1 MKKIRLLILLF
12 TCIGCSAREDCSYE
26 LDQFDL
32 NAPYSE
38 KINFEGCGDDIS
50 YYKLDVQGE
59 LDGEISVQNIYK
71 IKAQGKIDTLI
82 RGEFYS
88 NEFNFKYE
96 PKGQVKGKVKFQI
109 TLM

>member
-1 MKKIRLLILLF
+1 MKKIGLLILLF
-12 TCIGCSAREDCSYE
+12 ICIGCSSREDCSYE

-32 NAPYSE
+32 NTPYSE
-38 KINFEGCGDDIS
+38 KINFEGYGDDIS

-59 LDGEISVQNIYK
+59 LDGEINFQNIY
-71 IKAQGKIDTLI
+71 IITAQGKIDTLI